1 MCSFLGLRNQ
11 PVALQPEFR
20 MHRLTIMAS
29 LMSLS
34 AVPAFA
40 QQFVDETAKRFP
52 VQAEYSNQ
60 ISICDIDLDG
70 DLDIVF
76 ADGQGY
82 SSIGVSLPPSI
93 YINDGNGFFT
103 NETEARMD
111 GTLGWWRGVE
121 FGDIDGDGDPDMLLA
136 NDFNRLGALLLN
148 DGEGHFTRDLSLWPS
163 ERLSS
168 ARGQFAD
175 VDNDGDLDIA
185 VCDSGTSSRF
195 GSNGRPH
202 IMLNDGTGNFIK
214 VTETN
219 TPNAII
225 PDQQDCIFADID
237 GDFDLDLHISSR
249 SSSNG
254 GSQIWVNDGNGV
266 FTRLTSGVPT
276 DYNTYSYDFGDFDGD
291 GDLDLLGANAWTSNR
306 EMLLRNDDDGTTW
319 TNLSDDI
326 SPNPTSDDND
336 TKFIDFD
343 LDGDLDFVVAALG
356 ASQERFY
363 RNNGNNTF
371 TQMTNMATSFT
382 DSSLDVEF
390 ADLDGDGRYDM
401 VTAQGEFGNFQN
413 RIYMNTG
420 GRDAIPP
427 RVVSTEQ
434 IEPEDGET
442 GGFVVRTMV
451 LDEHTSDRGFHA
463 KGMDLV
469 YVVDSGLEQS
479 VEMIWSGNSLWRG
492 VLPEVGPCRQV
503 SYFVRAT
510 DGASNVG
517 EGEVRNF
524 ETNGQCGSAADLNGD
539 GRVDGED
546 IGLFLLQWGG
556 PGSADFN
563 GDGLVDGADFGI
575 LLLEGTF

>member
-1 MCSFLGLRNQ
+1 
-11 PVALQPEFR
+11 
-20 MHRLTIMAS
+20 
-29 LMSLS
+29 
-34 AVPAFA
+34 
-40 QQFVDETAKRFP
+40 
-52 VQAEYSNQ
+52 
-60 ISICDIDLDG
+60 
-70 DLDIVF
+70 
-76 ADGQGY
+76 
-82 SSIGVSLPPSI
+82 
-93 YINDGNGFFT
+93 
-103 NETEARMD
+103 
-111 GTLGWWRGVE
+111 
-121 FGDIDGDGDPDMLLA
+121 
-136 NDFNRLGALLLN
+136 
-148 DGEGHFTRDLSLWPS
+148 
-163 ERLSS
+163 
-168 ARGQFAD
+168 
-175 VDNDGDLDIA
+175 
-185 VCDSGTSSRF
+185 
-195 GSNGRPH
+195 
-202 IMLNDGTGNFIK
+202 
-214 VTETN
+214 
-219 TPNAII
+219 
-225 PDQQDCIFADID
+225 
-237 GDFDLDLHISSR
+237 
-249 SSSNG
+249 
-254 GSQIWVNDGNGV
+254 VNDGNGI

-420 GRDAIPP
+420 GRDAISP

-463 KGMDLV
+463 KAMDLV

-492 VLPEVGPCRQV
+492 VMPEVGPCRQV

-575 LLLEGTF
+575 LLLEWTF

>member
-1 MCSFLGLRNQ
+1 
-11 PVALQPEFR
+11 
-20 MHRLTIMAS
+20 MHRLKTIAF

-34 AVPAFA
+34 AAPAFA

-575 LLLEGTF
+575 LLLEWTF

>member
-1 MCSFLGLRNQ
+1 
-11 PVALQPEFR
+11 
-20 MHRLTIMAS
+20 MHCLKTMTFV
-29 LMSLS
+29 MSLL
-34 AVPAFA
+34 AAPAFA

-82 SSIGVSLPPSI
+82 SSAGQALPPSI
-93 YINDGNGFFT
+93 YINDGDGFFT
-103 NETEARMD
+103 NETDTRMD
-111 GTLGWWRGVE
+111 GTVGWWRGVE

-148 DGEGHFTRDLSLWPS
+148 DGEGNFTRNLAIWPS

-168 ARGQFAD
+168 ARGQFGD

-254 GSQIWVNDGNGV
+254 GSQIWVNDGDGV
-266 FTRLTSGVPT
+266 FTRLNNALPT

-306 EMLLRNDDDGTTW
+306 EMLLRNDEDGTTW

-371 TQMTNMATSFT
+371 TQMTNMSTSFT

-420 GRDAIPP
+420 GRDALAP

-434 IEPEDGET
+434 VEPGDGET

-463 KGMDLV
+463 QGMELV

-479 VEMIWSGNSLWRG
+479 VEMNWSGNSLWRG
-492 VLPEVGPCRQV
+492 VMPDVGPCRQV

-524 ETNGQCGSAADLNGD
+524 ETNGQCGSSADLNGD

-563 GDGLVDGADFGI
+563 GDGLVDGADFGV
-575 LLLEGTF
+575 LLLEWSV